1 MTHSKQVSILWR
13 KNNMAIQSSINSM
26 LGTAAGAMTAVVAK
40 AKMLD
45 DKTVSDQ
52 ANMRAMQ
59 IAEERRRKRR
69 LYGINL
75 DNPMGKT
82 NELPKPDDS
91 HHITVENPDKKGYSK
106 EERRATAILNFTG
119 R

>member
-1 MTHSKQVSILWR
+1 
-13 KNNMAIQSSINSM
+13 MAIQGAINSM
-26 LGTAAGAMTAVVAK
+26 LGTAAGLSTAVVAK

-45 DKTVSDQ
+45 DKNVSDE
-52 ANMRAMQ
+52 ANTRAMQ

-69 LYGINL
+69 LYGVNL
-75 DNPMGKT
+75 DNPMGRT
-82 NELPKPDDS
+82 NELPKEDDS
-91 HHITVENPDKKGYSK
+91 HHITVKNPENKGYSK